1 MSKNKKSFSE
11 TGLGKILTGVLPQ
24 VIKGASKV
32 LPDNGVLGIIKNII
46 DTDPDMSTE
55 EKEAAHDQLLELYRL
70 EVEDRTE
77 EKEAAHDQ
85 LLELYRLEVEDRDSA
100 RSREARIKEA
110 GGNDWMMSLT
120 GIVGLSAFA
129 FLVYTVVT
137 TNVPESNKEIFI
149 HMIGIVEG
157 VALSI
162 FGYYFGSAVKK
173 ENKNG

>member
-70 EVEDRTE
+70 EVEDR
-77 EKEAAHDQ
+77 
-85 LLELYRLEVEDRDSA
+85 DSA

-137 TNVPESNKEIFI
+137 TNVP
-149 HMIGIVEG
+149 
-157 VALSI
+157 
-162 FGYYFGSAVKK
+162 
-173 ENKNG
+173 